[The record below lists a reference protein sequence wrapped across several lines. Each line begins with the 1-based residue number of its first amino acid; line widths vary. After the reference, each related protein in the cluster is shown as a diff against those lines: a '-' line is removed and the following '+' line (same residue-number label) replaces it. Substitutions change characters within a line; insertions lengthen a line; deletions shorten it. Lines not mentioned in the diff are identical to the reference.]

1 MLREKIV
8 GTWLLVSYIAQ
19 DDQGGPVTF
28 PLGRDAVGLIMY
40 TTDGYMSAQ
49 LMRPG
54 RQDYDQPD
62 TGGSSVQQAAAAA
75 EGYLA
80 YSGAYDVDEA
90 VRPHY
95 ITGWRFF
102 DTELARNRAVAAQL
116 TRGQPA
122 DAHCRNP
129 IAVIGCEIDTGLDA
143 GTRPPFRWAQR
154 ASRWAVS
161 EPALPATGSRVW

>member
-1 MLREKIV
+1 MLRDKIV
-8 GTWLLVSYIAQ
+8 GTWLLVSYVAQ

-62 TGGSSVQQAAAAA
+62 TGGSTLQQAAAAA

-80 YSGAYDVDEA
+80 YSGAVAITTRSGRYRKHPGSCRKPRSA
-90 VRPHY
+90 LTMLPVR
-95 ITGWRFF
+95 
-102 DTELARNRAVAAQL
+102 
-116 TRGQPA
+116 
-122 DAHCRNP
+122 
-129 IAVIGCEIDTGLDA
+129 
-143 GTRPPFRWAQR
+143 
-154 ASRWAVS
+154 
-161 EPALPATGSRVW
+161 

>member
-1 MLREKIV
+1 MLRDKIV
-8 GTWLLVSYIAQ
+8 GTWLLVSYVAQ
-19 DDQGGPVTF
+19 DDKGGPLTF

-62 TGGSSVQQAAAAA
+62 TGGSTLQQAAAAA

-90 VRPHY
+90 
-95 ITGWRFF
+95 TGVIHHRV
-102 DTELARNRAVAAQL
+102 AVSLIPNWLETVQLRHSSLEDNQL
-116 TRGQPA
+116 TLTAETQLQSTVVRSKLVWARARDHAGLSGLHVGQ
-122 DAHCRNP
+122 
-129 IAVIGCEIDTGLDA
+129 
-143 GTRPPFRWAQR
+143 
-154 ASRWAVS
+154 
-161 EPALPATGSRVW
+161 